1 MLEKETA
8 SIIKFV
14 LEASGGAKPYY
25 HNIPENFV
33 VPSVYFPCPDVI
45 SGGDTFST
53 YSAEYT
59 IFINFFHS
67 STELAYRLALPI
79 LNKINEVRRTIP
91 IFDKSGKS
99 TGKFVRIKNA
109 ELKKVDECAY
119 QMQID
124 WICRRPYSREDAQ
137 LVQNFYLNGGKL

>member
-8 SIIKFV
+8 SVMKFV
-14 LEASGGAKPYY
+14 IDATGGATLYY
-25 HNIPENFV
+25 HNMPEDFI

-59 IFINFFHS
+59 MFINFFHS
-67 STELAYRLALPI
+67 STELAYELALPV
-79 LNKINEVRRTIP
+79 LHKINAVRRLIP
-91 IFDKSGKS
+91 MIDENGKT
-99 TGKFVRIKNA
+99 TGKYVRIKNA

-124 WICRRPYSREDAQ
+124 WICRRPYNCEEAQ